1 VANPLF
7 GINEAALEGCN
18 QRDGPLPYQPHR
30 TTLRRPPDLR
40 RQAETDPRGF
50 FDDHP
55 GSLILDEVQRVPGL
69 FSYLQEKTDL
79 EGGESR
85 YVLTGSQQFLLMAG
99 ITQSLA
105 GRIATFKLFPF
116 TVAELKGY
124 PPDKNPDEIFEVKT
138 DRIQAKPIANTA
150 EMIWKGLYP
159 RIYDKHLDAGKWLE
173 EYIQTYVER
182 DVRSL
187 TNVGDLRSFE
197 AFIKACAA
205 NSGQLLN
212 LTALSSAV
220 GVSIPTAKRWVSLLE
235 TSGLLFLLPPY
246 HRNFRKRLVKT
257 PKLYFIDTG
266 LLCRLLS
273 IRTPEE
279 LRSYPLYGSIF
290 ETFVVSEMYKRIAH
304 TGEPSSLFF
313 YRDKTGAEVD
323 LIADL
328 GMGKVRPMEIKSTRT
343 YSDDLSE
350 SVRKWVAASGKS
362 KVKTRSCSP
371 ITAYMEIT
379 LPPFFSMILTAFFV
393 RCAETSFS
401 ESCVCFPNIINI
413 GMERPPS
420 LGRISWIWFFSML
433 IPYVRWG
440 INLQKGV

>member
-1 VANPLF
+1 MLYLSIVIERHLQPVIARYAREYPVLA
-7 GINEAALEGCN
+7 IV
-18 QRDGPLPYQPHR
+18 GPRQSGK
-30 TTLRRPPDLR
+30 TTLARHLFPKHNYLSLENLDLR

-85 YVLTGSQQFLLMAG
+85 YILTGSQQFLLMAG

-124 PPDKNPDEIFEVKT
+124 PPDKNTGEIFEVKT

-328 GMGKVRPMEIKSTRT
+328 GMGKVLPIEIKSTRT

-350 SVRKWVAASGKS
+350 SVRKWVAALGKS
-362 KVKTRSCSP
+362 KGVGLVLYDGNQAVGIKGP
-371 ITAYMEIT
+371 ISTV
-379 LPPFFSMILTAFFV
+379 PWW
-393 RCAETSFS
+393 
-401 ESCVCFPNIINI
+401 
-413 GMERPPS
+413 S
-420 LGRISWIWFFSML
+420 L
-433 IPYVRWG
+433 
-440 INLQKGV
+440 